1 MLPVN
6 ILFLVP
12 QQKEV
17 AGVWYR
23 DHEGKEFLKIALP
36 VDAWGMAATIKT
48 RKGVHKMTMDRWGD
62 STHKMSAYNNRYQPS
77 TRDQKQIDRMK
88 RETMVLYPTLQPNL
102 VLPIRSPGFSGG
114 RGVFPRVTGGLRGLN
129 WTAGG
134 LRVQPPRNELEP
146 EREEGPSTSGFYR
159 QQREAAP
166 YVTRRRF
173 HRKSPSRRPH
183 RRTPYYPP
191 SPQYRGDSASEDEV
205 AQAPAAK
212 GKYTD
217 PTPTPIPRDEH
228 ANMDQEES
236 GKEEDSPGYATPPEA
251 MAKTTQ
257 QLHTALS
264 NQLDKALQEVLDKPG
279 PSCSRK
285 QGGGDREPTPGPQI
299 LKQGE
304 LNLATEKWFL
314 EPNKVRFMDE
324 PDTYRA
330 NVGRHREI
338 QPRLMKAKT
347 YPHLVFADPPA
358 SPDREISKSPR
369 ERRAASN
376 PPGEASNAAPDST
389 TIQKEP
395 SLEMHEA
402 PPVPLEPEV
411 EVIPHPG
418 APFTQKDDS
427 DCEIV
432 EPPVPFKP
440 KKGWAKKRMEQTKK
454 TLVLCIPRMDGPPVK
469 REEAGASQM
478 ENPAPQAEGNDPGEG
493 EAQEPQP
500 DSGNGSMDELD

>member
-1 MLPVN
+1 
-6 ILFLVP
+6 
-12 QQKEV
+12 
-17 AGVWYR
+17 
-23 DHEGKEFLKIALP
+23 
-36 VDAWGMAATIKT
+36 
-48 RKGVHKMTMDRWGD
+48 MTMDRWGD
-62 STHKMSAYNNRYQPS
+62 STHKMSAYNNRYHPS
-77 TRDQKQIDRMK
+77 NRDQRQIDRME
-88 RETMVLYPTLQPNL
+88 RETMVLYPTLQPNP
-102 VLPIRSPGFSGG
+102 VLPMRSPGFSGG
-114 RGVFPRVTGGLRGLN
+114 RGVFPRGTGGIRGLN
-129 WTAGG
+129 WRTEG
-134 LRVQPPRNELEP
+134 LRIQHSRNELES

-191 SPQYRGDSASEDEV
+191 SPQCRGDSTSEDEAV
-205 AQAPAAK
+205 QVPAAK

-217 PTPTPIPRDEH
+217 PTPTPIPRDEP

-236 GKEEDSPGYATPPEA
+236 GKEEDSPGYATPPETIA
-251 MAKTTQ
+251 RTTQ

-264 NQLDKALQEVLDKPG
+264 NQLDKALQEALGKPG
-279 PSCSRK
+279 PSCLRK
-285 QGGGDREPTPGPQI
+285 QGGGDREPTPGLQA
-299 LKQGE
+299 LKEGE

-314 EPNKVRFMDE
+314 EPNKVRFIDE

-330 NVGRHREI
+330 NVGRHREP

-358 SPDREISKSPR
+358 SPDRKTSKSPR
-369 ERRAASN
+369 DRRAASN
-376 PPGEASNAAPDST
+376 PPGETPKVTPDST
-389 TIQKEP
+389 TSQELP

-402 PPVPLEPEV
+402 PSVPLEPEV

-418 APFTQKDDS
+418 ASFPQKDDS

-432 EPPVPFKP
+432 EPPMPFKP

-478 ENPAPQAEGNDPGEG
+478 ENPSPQAEGEDPGAG
-493 EAQEPQP
+493 EEQNPQP
-500 DSGNGSMDELD
+500 DSGNGSMDEQD

>member
-1 MLPVN
+1 
-6 ILFLVP
+6 
-12 QQKEV
+12 
-17 AGVWYR
+17 
-23 DHEGKEFLKIALP
+23 
-36 VDAWGMAATIKT
+36 
-48 RKGVHKMTMDRWGD
+48 MTMDRWGD

-77 TRDQKQIDRMK
+77 TRDQRQIDRMK
-88 RETMVLYPTLQPNL
+88 NETMVLYPTLQPNP
-102 VLPIRSPGFSGG
+102 VLPMRSPGFSGG
-114 RGVFPRVTGGLRGLN
+114 RGVFPRLTGGLRGLN
-129 WTAGG
+129 WRAEG
-134 LRVQPPRNELEP
+134 LRVQPPRNGLQP
-146 EREEGPSTSGFYR
+146 ENEEGPSTSGFYR

-166 YVTRRRF
+166 YMTRRRF

-191 SPQYRGDSASEDEV
+191 SPQYRGDSTSEDEAV
-205 AQAPAAK
+205 QVSAAK

-217 PTPTPIPRDEH
+217 PTPTSIPRDEP

-264 NQLDKALQEVLDKPG
+264 HQLDRALQEALDKPG
-279 PSCSRK
+279 PSCLRK
-285 QGGGDREPTPGPQI
+285 QGGGDREHTPGPQA

-314 EPNKVRFMDE
+314 EPNKVRFLDE

-330 NVGRHREI
+330 NVGRHRET
-338 QPRLMKAKT
+338 QPRLLKAKT

-358 SPDREISKSPR
+358 SPDRETSRSPR
-369 ERRAASN
+369 EQRAASH
-376 PPGEASNAAPDST
+376 PPGETPKVTPDST
-389 TIQKEP
+389 TSQELP

-411 EVIPHPG
+411 EVIHPG
-418 APFTQKDDS
+418 VPSPQKDDS

-432 EPPVPFKP
+432 EPPMPFKP

-454 TLVLCIPRMDGPPVK
+454 TLILCIPRMEGPPVK

-478 ENPAPQAEGNDPGEG
+478 ENPAPQAEGNDPGAG
-493 EAQEPQP
+493 EAQEPQPQP
-500 DSGNGSMDELD
+500 DSGNGSMDELE